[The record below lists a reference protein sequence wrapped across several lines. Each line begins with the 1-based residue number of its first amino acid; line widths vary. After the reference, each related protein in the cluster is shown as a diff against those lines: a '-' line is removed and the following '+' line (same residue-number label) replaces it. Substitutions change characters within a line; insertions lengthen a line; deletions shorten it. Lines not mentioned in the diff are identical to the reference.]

1 LDWIALF
8 DELTRGLLSLV
19 DEPGR
24 IVMMIIGGVLIYLAV
39 AKDYEPTLLL
49 PIGLGCILANIAGS
63 GMGILNIKGIPW
75 VSPPDADGEG
85 LGLFNVLYQAG
96 ITNELFPLII
106 FIGIGA
112 MTDFG
117 PLLENPQLALMGAA
131 GQFGIFGTLLLA
143 TLFGFDIKEAASIGI
158 IGSADGPTSIYVA
171 AELAPKLLPP
181 IAVAAYSYMSLVPVI
196 QPPVIRLLTSK
207 KQRQIHMAYTARPV
221 SRVTRILFP
230 IVVTLV
236 TSILVPLATPLIS
249 MLMFGNLLRE
259 SLAVDRLSETAQN
272 ELVNIVTIF
281 LGLAIGGTMV
291 AEQFLQWRTISIF
304 VMGIVAFVLDT
315 AGGVVFGQIMYL
327 FYRFFLKKPFN
338 PILGACG
345 ISAFPMSARVVH
357 RVAQEEDFT
366 NFLLMHAMGANTAG
380 QIGSVLAGGVVMALL
395 TGLAA

>member
-1 LDWIALF
+1 LDWASLLH
-8 DELTRGLLSLV
+8 ELSTGLLSLAN
-19 DEPGR
+19 EPGR
-24 IVMMIIGGVLIYLAV
+24 LAMMAIGGLLIYLAV
-39 AKDYEPTLLL
+39 AREYEPTLLL

-63 GMGILNIKGIPW
+63 GMGILSIKDIPW
-75 VSPPDADGEG
+75 VSPPDASSE
-85 LGLFNVLYQAG
+85 GLFNVLYSAG

-106 FIGIGA
+106 FVGIGA

-143 TLFGFDIKEAASIGI
+143 TLFGFDIREAASIGI

-171 AELAPKLLPP
+171 AELAPRLLPP

-196 QPPVIRLLTSK
+196 QPPVIRLLTSRE
-207 KQRQIHMAYTARPV
+207 QRRIHMPYTSRPV

-259 SLAVDRLSETAQN
+259 SLVVDRLSETAQN
-272 ELVNIVTIF
+272 ALVNIVTIF

-291 AEQFLQWRTISIF
+291 AQQFLQWRTIGIF
-304 VMGIVAFVLDT
+304 VMGIIAFALDT
-315 AGGVVFGQIMYL
+315 AGGVLFGQLMYL
-327 FYRFFLKKPFN
+327 FYKTILKRPFN
-338 PILGACG
+338 PMLGACG

-380 QIGSVLAGGVVMALL
+380 QIGSVLAGGVVLALL
-395 TGLAA
+395 AGF